1 MDEAAAEEVLGG
13 FSRVGKGEASVRKYR
28 EGLERALLGD
38 RLSRHIVQNTS
49 LSFLYYVHF
58 HKNGSN

>member
-28 EGLERALLGD
+28 RGWREHCLGTAFQ
-38 RLSRHIVQNTS
+38 ST
-49 LSFLYYVHF
+49 
-58 HKNGSN
+58 

>member
-1 MDEAAAEEVLGG
+1 MYSEAAAEEVLGG

-58 HKNGSN
+58 H